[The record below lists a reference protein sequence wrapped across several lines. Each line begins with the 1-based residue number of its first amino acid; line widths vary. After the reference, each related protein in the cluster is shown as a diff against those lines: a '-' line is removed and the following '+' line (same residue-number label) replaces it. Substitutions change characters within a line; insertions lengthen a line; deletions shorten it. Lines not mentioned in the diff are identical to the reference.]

1 MEYRKFSK
9 FDKPVS
15 YLELMHE
22 VSTIKEGNEN
32 IVDEAEAIKMVRYG
46 IDNGVNYIDTAYG
59 YHNHQSEV
67 IVGKALADGYREKV
81 YLATKSP
88 VWLVE
93 KYEDFD
99 RLLTNN

>member
-1 MEYRKFSK
+1 MK
-9 FDKPVS
+9 
-15 YLELMHE
+15 
-22 VSTIKEGNEN
+22 N
-32 IVDEAEAIKMVRYG
+32 IVDELKPSKWSYG

-88 VWLVE
+88 SGLKNMRIVTDEQLE
-93 KYEDFD
+93 
-99 RLLTNN
+99 N